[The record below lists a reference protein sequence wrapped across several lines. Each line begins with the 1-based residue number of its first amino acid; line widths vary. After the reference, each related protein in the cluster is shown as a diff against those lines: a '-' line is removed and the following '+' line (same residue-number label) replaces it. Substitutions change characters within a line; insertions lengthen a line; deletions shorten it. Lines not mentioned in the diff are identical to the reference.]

1 MDRSRQEAVVWRNR
15 ALTLFDRVTVPVA
28 VCDVYGAV
36 LLANPAMAAECG
48 TTPGRLR
55 GREVLELFRPRRA
68 GQVERIAEAL
78 RLRHRSRYQVSVRW
92 TAPGGGAER
101 YGELTADPVSDT
113 VEETPALLVMLRVL
127 GERAARP
134 RTPVEVSPVEA
145 RILALLAGGATTA
158 RAARETGL
166 SADGVTYHLRR
177 LSARWGA
184 ATRTE
189 LVARA
194 YALGVLEAGVW
205 PPSASRSVVPDGDG
219 ALRGGSGVAP
229 DGDETARG

>member
-1 MDRSRQEAVVWRNR
+1 MDWTRPEAVVWRNR
-15 ALTLFDRVTVPVA
+15 ALMVFDRVSVPVA

-55 GREVLELFRPRRA
+55 GRDVLELFRPEEA
-68 GQVERIAEAL
+68 TQVERIAEAL

-92 TAPGGGAER
+92 RAPGGGQR

-113 VEETPALLVMLRVL
+113 VEDTPALLVMLRVL
-127 GERAARP
+127 GERGAHEARP
-134 RTPVEVSPVEA
+134 VRVAPSQA
-145 RILALLAGGATTA
+145 RIVALLAGGASTA

-166 SADGVTYHLRR
+166 TVDGVNYHLRR

-184 ATRTE
+184 ANRTE

-194 YALGVLEAGVW
+194 YALGVLAPGVW
-205 PPSASRSVVPDGDG
+205 PPTPAASASD
-219 ALRGGSGVAP
+219 AP
-229 DGDETARG
+229 E

>member
-1 MDRSRQEAVVWRNR
+1 MGESGEPGEGAQHAVVWRNR
-15 ALTLFDRVTVPVA
+15 ALTLFDRVSVPVA

-48 TTPGRLR
+48 TSPGRLR
-55 GREVLELFRPRRA
+55 GRDVLELFRPRESN
-68 GQVERIAEAL
+68 QVERIAQAL

-92 TAPGGGAER
+92 RAPGGGER
-101 YGELTADPVSDT
+101 LGELTADPVSDT

-127 GERAARP
+127 GEAAP
-134 RTPVEVSPVEA
+134 RTADAPVRVTSVER

-166 SADGVTYHLRR
+166 TPDGVTYHLRR
-177 LSARWGA
+177 LSTRWGA
-184 ATRTE
+184 ANRTE

-194 YALGVLEAGVW
+194 YALGVLAAGIW
-205 PPSASRSVVPDGDG
+205 PPSPA
-219 ALRGGSGVAP
+219 
-229 DGDETARG
+229 GDE